1 MPQFLCESVV
11 LLDLT
16 PEEAQKLIAGR
27 SLAVNYARQL
37 DEGPLSSSLDSESR
51 QFYHNGKLIDNP
63 NDFVQRTY
71 EANQFHAQDGLGRSM
86 FGYSDWNQG
95 RLEARNANGEVRG
108 SYQYVDPFG
117 EDVIVS
123 NELLRLN

>member
-1 MPQFLCESVV
+1 M
-11 LLDLT
+11 DLT

-27 SLAVNYARQL
+27 SLAVNYAPQL
-37 DEGPLSSSLDSESR
+37 DEGPLSSLPEKNR
-51 QFYHNGKLIDNP
+51 KFYHNGKLIDNP
-63 NDFVQRTY
+63 DDFVQRTY
-71 EANQFHAQDGLGRSM
+71 EASQFHAQDGLGRSM

-108 SYQYVDPFG
+108 SYQYVDPYG

-123 NELLRLN
+123 ILHFP